1 MERNAEGILPQS
13 SADPSITSASK
24 ASFGSHS
31 SHSMRLHILTIGKPR
46 LAFARAG
53 VEEYVAR
60 LSARGGVQIETI
72 KAGTREQESE
82 ALLARSEG
90 MFRVVLDERGEQ
102 VTSRAF
108 AQKLSQWEL
117 QRTKAAAFLI
127 GGADGHSDELRR
139 QADWQWALG
148 KLTLQHELAL
158 VVLLEQLYRARCINS
173 GAPYHRD

>member
-1 MERNAEGILPQS
+1 
-13 SADPSITSASK
+13 
-24 ASFGSHS
+24 
-31 SHSMRLHILTIGKPR
+31 MRLHILTIGKPR

-60 LSARGGVQIETI
+60 LSTRGGVQIEAI

-90 MFRVVLDERGEQ
+90 MYRVVLDEHGDQ
-102 VTSRAF
+102 ITSRDF
-108 AQKLSQWEL
+108 ARKLSHWEL
-117 QRTKAAAFLI
+117 QRIKAVAFLI
-127 GGADGHSDELRR
+127 GGADGHSDELRGK
-139 QADWQWALG
+139 ADWQWALA

-173 GAPYHRD
+173 GSPYHRG